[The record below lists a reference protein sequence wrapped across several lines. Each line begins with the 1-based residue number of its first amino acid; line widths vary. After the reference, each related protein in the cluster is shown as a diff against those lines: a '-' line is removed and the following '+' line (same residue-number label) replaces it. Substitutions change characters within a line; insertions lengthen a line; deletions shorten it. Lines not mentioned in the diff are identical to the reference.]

1 MKNPIIT
8 DPARHPKEMVRDRH
22 AGARHKEHRDMA
34 LDEIVKSA
42 IDLHGHRPGG
52 LLPLLH
58 EIQDRSGYVP
68 PQFVP
73 QIAKALHLSIA
84 EVHGVISFYHH
95 FRATPPG
102 RHIVRVCVAEACQ
115 SMGANALVAHARA
128 SLGVDLHETTADG
141 AVTLEPVYCLGNCAC
156 SPAVLVDND
165 LVGRVDAR
173 RFDAIVEQCREAA

>member
-1 MKNPIIT
+1 MAPDELAT
-8 DPARHPKEMVRDRH
+8 AEVVR
-22 AGARHKEHRDMA
+22 
-34 LDEIVKSA
+34 SA
-42 IDLHGHRPGG
+42 IDLHAQRPGG

-58 EIQDRSGYVP
+58 EIQDRAGYVP
-68 PQFVP
+68 PGAVP
-73 QIAKALHLSIA
+73 QIAKAMRLSIA

-102 RHIVRVCVAEACQ
+102 RHVVRVCVAEACQ
-115 SMGANALVAHARA
+115 SMGANALVAHACA
-128 SLGVDLHETTADG
+128 SLGVELHETTGDG

-173 RFDAIVEQCREAA
+173 RFDAIVKQCREAA